1 VRTPT
6 IPEAHLGA
14 VILATALA
22 WSWIGYFAWGWPG
35 VASLVTPLVFIPF
48 GVWLRWAWRAV
59 RRERRP
65 GNVPGVAE
73 GPFELPPSTTGRRTM
88 PPSPPPRPSRKFVQA
103 VERVELRPPGFY
115 TMMDPECADLH
126 YGFPY
131 PPGDKEQHIASDG
144 SEWVFNNLGGG
155 EWDAVS
161 DPDDDLRRTMA
172 AAAEVQG
179 EQAARAFVKAVER
192 GELRHLDEGQE

>member
-14 VILATALA
+14 VIIAASLA
-22 WSWIGYFAWGWPG
+22 WSWYGFAAWQYP
-35 VASLVTPLVFIPF
+35 VAAVAAPLVFIPF

-88 PPSPPPRPSRKFVQA
+88 P
-103 VERVELRPPGFY
+103 
-115 TMMDPECADLH
+115 
-126 YGFPY
+126 
-131 PPGDKEQHIASDG
+131 
-144 SEWVFNNLGGG
+144 
-155 EWDAVS
+155 
-161 DPDDDLRRTMA
+161 DLRRTMA